1 MHLLELGDRVSL
13 DSLPKVQVSIQPT
26 TAHKKGDGNKSKN
39 KLQIISESK
48 SLGTRHSDVDN
59 PAARVKTAY
68 SANNLNGTSE
78 SLNNRSSTASGIKKT
93 STQMSCNEIS
103 DEDKRTNNRT
113 ESLPPGT
120 ALCDSESSRSNG
132 GDYAND
138 PAEFVELIKDYLFAD
153 RIHLAVNRIRSALD
167 REKIDLNRRLNQ
179 LESFMESDCEVIVTN
194 RSSSRSTS
202 SKSTPRSNSFMIG
215 ESHDAVDCSGI
226 YLECE
231 GCGVSFPL
239 SDQENVS
246 TAKHALVAGQKGMQI
261 DRSKVRGHSVELEV
275 LCIGCRVRIRD
286 RDSNESKPNHLER
299 GFDSSVKISPSTT
312 IHRIGSSSSSKA
324 LGMSSAGSEK
334 SSVTHHQPSSRLT
347 GHSPARTADPDSIS
361 PTHRSVSAD
370 AGADTAALS
379 EPIEDSQPRFSK
391 FRNKLQAAR
400 DEHHFLADDYSLR

>member
-26 TAHKKGDGNKSKN
+26 TAPKKGDGNKSKN

-59 PAARVKTAY
+59 TAARVKTAY
-68 SANNLNGTSE
+68 SANNLKGTSE
-78 SLNNRSSTASGIKKT
+78 SLNNRSSTASGVKKT
-93 STQMSCNEIS
+93 STQVSCNDIS
-103 DEDKRTNNRT
+103 DEDKRTNNRA

-120 ALCDSESSRSNG
+120 PLCESESSRSNW
-132 GDYAND
+132 GDYTND

-153 RIHLAVNRIRSALD
+153 RIHLAVNSIRSALD
-167 REKIDLNRRLNQ
+167 REKIDLNRKLKQ

-246 TAKHALVAGQKGMQI
+246 TAKYALVARGKG
-261 DRSKVRGHSVELEV
+261 RGHSVELEV

-286 RDSNESKPNHLER
+286 RDSNESKANHLER
-299 GFDSSVKISPSTT
+299 SFDISVKISPSTT

-324 LGMSSAGSEK
+324 LGMSSASSEK

-347 GHSPARTADPDSIS
+347 GHSPARTADSDSIS
-361 PTHRSVSAD
+361 PTHRSASAD